1 MALVTATATV
11 RRGPT
16 PSGSVPRMPH
26 DTPSEDAVATVDGDA
41 DGTVAVT
48 AAAAGA
54 LAAAAAD
61 AAEVLGEA
69 LLVSFD
75 IDGTMVFGDP
85 PGGITVEMVLDVQ
98 ARGAIIGSASDRT
111 MSDQAEL
118 WKRHGVVV
126 DFVGHKH
133 RLDEVRAQ
141 FHATRWIHIGDTQV
155 DEHYARLH
163 DFEFHHIDRLP
174 EIGAPG
180 WIW

>member
-1 MALVTATATV
+1 MAHENEHEDSD
-11 RRGPT
+11 GPT
-16 PSGSVPRMPH
+16 KVTSL
-26 DTPSEDAVATVDGDA
+26 A
-41 DGTVAVT
+41 DVEHLVEEHP
-48 AAAAGA
+48 
-54 LAAAAAD
+54 D
-61 AAEVLGEA
+61 A

-98 ARGAIIGSASDRT
+98 SRGAVIGSASDRT
-111 MSDQAEL
+111 MADQAEL
-118 WKRHGVVV
+118 RKRHGVVV

-133 RLDEVRAQ
+133 RLDEVRAR
-141 FHATRWIHIGDTQV
+141 FHVTRWIHIGDTQV

-174 EIGAPG
+174 DAGSPG